1 MKQESSLNNLL
12 KATSRSIYNI
22 NNNQDDDDDD
32 DDDQVDDEND
42 DKVVFSLI
50 TIFFL

>member
-32 DDDQVDDEND
+32 DDQVDDEND